1 MKLVYSLND
10 IKNDLKTGDLILFDS
25 RNKFPLSWFDS
36 LIKFFTSSNYNHIA
50 MVLKDPHFLANKQS
64 GTTSEMF
71 DGVFV
76 WESSWEG
83 EPDPQDGKV
92 KLGVQVT
99 ALEQVL
105 KSNGGTAFIRKLEC
119 SQELYDKTFTEENL
133 LKIHD
138 IIYDKPYDLNPL
150 DWISALFRVNFYP
163 KKTDT
168 FWCSALVG
176 IIYSKLEIMQEY
188 TDWTIMRPSDFSLE
202 DKNKNINLNEGFKL
216 SDYQIEI
223 LGQ

>member
-1 MKLVYSLND
+1 
-10 IKNDLKTGDLILFDS
+10 
-25 RNKFPLSWFDS
+25 
-36 LIKFFTSSNYNHIA
+36 
-50 MVLKDPHFLANKQS
+50 
-64 GTTSEMF
+64 MF

-99 ALEQVL
+99 SLEQVL

-119 SQELYDKTFTEENL
+119 SQGLYDKTFTEENL

-150 DWISALFRVNFYP
+150 DWISALFRVNFIKDRYI
-163 KKTDT
+163 
-168 FWCSALVG
+168 LV
-176 IIYSKLEIMQEY
+176 
-188 TDWTIMRPSDFSLE
+188 
-202 DKNKNINLNEGFKL
+202 
-216 SDYQIEI
+216 
-223 LGQ
+223 